1 MIGKENKM
9 QIYDV
14 TLTVTPQMV
23 VWPGDPKIELE
34 RTSKIEEGANHNGSR
49 LALNVH
55 AGTHVDAPFHFL
67 NDGYGVDQ
75 LPLDMLI
82 GPCQVVALPDVDVI
96 NVDALATAGI
106 KPGMQRVLFKTRNS
120 QVWARDEKEFQEDF
134 VAVTADGAEFLVWQG
149 VKLVGVDYLSVAPYK
164 NSRETHQILL
174 SHNVVVIEGL
184 NLSEVP
190 AGEYDLYC
198 LPVKLGGSDGAPAR
212 TILIAR

>member
-1 MIGKENKM
+1 MK
-9 QIYDV
+9 IYDV

-23 VWPGDPKIELE
+23 VWPGDPQVELY

-55 AGTHVDAPFHFL
+55 AGTHVDSPFHFL
-67 NDGYGVDQ
+67 EDGYGVDQ

-82 GPCQVVALPDVDVI
+82 GPCQVVELPDASVI
-96 NVDALATAGI
+96 NVDALAYAGI
-106 KPGMQRVLFKTRNS
+106 KPGIQRVLFKTRNS
-120 QVWARDEKEFQEDF
+120 RIWTRDEKNFQEDF
-134 VAVTADGAEFLVWQG
+134 VAVSADGAEYLVWQG
-149 VKLVGVDYLSVAPYK
+149 VKLIGVDYLSVAPYK
-164 NSRETHQILL
+164 NSRETHRILL

-190 AGEYDLYC
+190 AGEYELVC

-212 TILIAR
+212 TVLIDRAG